1 MPVHSSLC
9 TVVLP
14 GRRPLNLSA
23 PNDSR
28 VELVR
33 VAAGLLTA
41 SRSLLACTGQT
52 TRVCPLAL
60 HLCSSCSLALHT
72 LAAGSRCASAMA
84 AGPSNVGASTSKPPK
99 PKTGGRVD
107 KKQAAHTAHVKAA
120 TSNAQ
125 ELAKHV
131 ASQFVA
137 AVLDTRHI
145 VVIERMFQRETPVC
159 VR

>member
-1 MPVHSSLC
+1 
-9 TVVLP
+9 
-14 GRRPLNLSA
+14 
-23 PNDSR
+23 
-28 VELVR
+28 
-33 VAAGLLTA
+33 
-41 SRSLLACTGQT
+41 
-52 TRVCPLAL
+52 
-60 HLCSSCSLALHT
+60 
-72 LAAGSRCASAMA
+72 MA
-84 AGPSNVGASTSKPPK
+84 AGPSNVGASTWTAKPPK
-99 PKTGGRVD
+99 TAKAGGQPPKGRLD

>member
-1 MPVHSSLC
+1 
-9 TVVLP
+9 
-14 GRRPLNLSA
+14 
-23 PNDSR
+23 
-28 VELVR
+28 
-33 VAAGLLTA
+33 
-41 SRSLLACTGQT
+41 
-52 TRVCPLAL
+52 
-60 HLCSSCSLALHT
+60 
-72 LAAGSRCASAMA
+72 MA
-84 AGPSNVGASTSKPPK
+84 AGPSNIGASTSKPPK

-159 VR
+159 VCCVVHLLNLPAALLAGPSGHEYDRC